1 MINKGK
7 ERGFTLVELI
17 SVMVLIGILSVAV
30 LPRFF
35 EQNVFA
41 ARGFFDE
48 TKALLRYAQKVAVAQ
63 RRTVCVALAAN
74 GVALAIDSNN
84 DGLCNASDNA
94 LALPSVPRG
103 GNGLAPSVAAFRFNS
118 LGGTNQ
124 AADVVIAIADA
135 NGTITVDAV
144 TGHVY

>member
-1 MINKGK
+1 MKA
-7 ERGFTLVELI
+7 RGFTLVELI
-17 SVMVLIGILSVAV
+17 TVMVLIGILSVAV

-35 EQNVFA
+35 DQNVFA
-41 ARGFFDE
+41 ARSFFDE
-48 TKALLRYAQKVAVAQ
+48 SQALLRYAQKVAVAQ

-84 DGLCNASDNA
+84 NGLCGDANDAV

-103 GNGLAPSVAAFRFNS
+103 GNGLAPSVAAFEFNS

-124 AADVVIAIADA
+124 PADVVIAIANA